1 MKSFKSDYF
10 YIFQICTRLLWPM
23 PTGKVERGMKQLSLI
38 CILGKIHLKESSL
51 YLLVW
56 KSALNLSKTSNS
68 QSVVWGLYYTY
79 HCKWKLKFL
88 LTCKWY
94 RQVIFVFFNTVI
106 FILLFT
112 FLDINYLKTVLPEN
126 IEGEFFDYLQNL
138 TTDEVRL
145 IAIDEGMVVFPKV
158 PLISIEGPLP
168 VVQLMETPLLN
179 LVNYAR

>member
-1 MKSFKSDYF
+1 M
-10 YIFQICTRLLWPM
+10 I
-23 PTGKVERGMKQLSLI
+23 
-38 CILGKIHLKESSL
+38 
-51 YLLVW
+51 
-56 KSALNLSKTSNS
+56 KTS
-68 QSVVWGLYYTY
+68 
-79 HCKWKLKFL
+79 HIC
-88 LTCKWY
+88 
-94 RQVIFVFFNTVI
+94 FFNTVI
-106 FILLFT
+106 FILLCT